1 MNIKNI
7 VTFGYAEKEEA
18 AKKEFE
24 HLHLKWQEWETE
36 AKAYDQ
42 SKEKLNETIEKIV
55 SVYKEND
62 LFEKSDIVSEL
73 YSKLLQNNVSI
84 LVKDVPM
91 GQSIAIGATVGA
103 AGAIGV
109 FTLVGTFGVA
119 STGVAISSL
128 AGAAATS
135 ATLAALGGGSLAAGG
150 AGMLGGI
157 CVLGGVAAAIAIPGA
172 MTFNSYSSSKKYE
185 TTNTEIKNALEKAP
199 SVEAIKQQKE
209 KLNRLNGNL
218 EKQYQNYD
226 QGKIT
231 AEELYISSK
240 GLIDDN

>member
-1 MNIKNI
+1 M
-7 VTFGYAEKEEA
+7 
-18 AKKEFE
+18 
-24 HLHLKWQEWETE
+24 
-36 AKAYDQ
+36 
-42 SKEKLNETIEKIV
+42 NETIEKIV
-55 SVYKEND
+55 SACKGKD
-62 LFEKSDIVSEL
+62 FFEKPDVVSEL

-84 LVKDVPM
+84 LVKDVPE
-91 GQSIAIGATVGA
+91 GQSVAIGAIAGA

-157 CVLGGVAAAIAIPGA
+157 CILGGVTAAIAIPGA
-172 MTFNSYSSSKKYE
+172 MTFNSYSISKKYE
-185 TTNTEIKNALEKAP
+185 TTNTKIKNALEKAP

-209 KLNRLNGNL
+209 KLNQLNDKL
-218 EKQYQNYD
+218 ETQYRNYD
-226 QGKIT
+226 QGKIST
-231 AEELYISSK
+231 EELCDASK
-240 GLIDDN
+240 KLLADNKNG